1 MAKAKSAPSAK
12 SAAPVLPDGLGD
24 QLAKAIMLMESH
36 KHTEAATAFEALA
49 KAATDRGLYGLERT
63 VRTYQK
69 LLPTKESK
77 AKAEAAP
84 ELDIQVMLNRRDPA
98 AALTAADKAIKAH
111 PDRAQL
117 HYLRAAALAQKGEAE
132 ASAES
137 LKQALQ
143 LNADL
148 LYTYQLEADFEPMRR
163 QAAFAAF
170 ERM

>member
-24 QLAKAIMLMESH
+24 QLAKAITLMESH
-36 KHTEAATAFEALA
+36 KHAEAAPAFEALA
-49 KAATDRGLYGLERT
+49 KAATERGLYGLERT
-63 VRTYQK
+63 VRTYQQ
-69 LLPTKESK
+69 LLP
-77 AKAEAAP
+77 AKDAKGKGEAHP
-84 ELDIQVMLNRRDPA
+84 EMDIQVLLNRRDA
-98 AALTAADKAIKAH
+98 AAAIAAADKALKAH

-117 HYLRAAALAQKGEAE
+117 HYLKAAALAQKGEAE
-132 ASAES
+132 ASADS